1 MIVTSPKMKNTKKKQ
16 SKRSRFFSL
25 LLSFLTIAGLATY
38 AYTARTQAVQINSYP
53 RGYSSFALGSDGVM
67 WGALSDGV
75 CRLGAPESTPLGCY
89 ETEQITNMVTGND
102 GNIWYTS
109 AANNLVGKITIQ
121 GNKTTYPIP
130 TSNSNPSGITVG
142 PDGNIWFSEMSGD
155 KIGRIQLDG
164 TITEYPVPEGPSR
177 LDTGP
182 DDRIWFM
189 QGYSNAV
196 AFSLDGSYQ
205 TYPTG
210 ATVDNIGT
218 DFTNIIAGSDG
229 NMWFAVRNTI
239 YKMSPGGSPLASY
252 TLQNDSGITYPKHIA
267 SGPDGN
273 LWVSMQEKLGEN
285 NPKGYLIRVTPS
297 GATTM
302 YSTANTGL
310 GGRPNK
316 IVRGPNNTLWYT
328 TDAQAIGVI
337 SDLVNTSSPSSTPSS
352 SGGNKSQKQ
361 ASPTITTEE
370 AAPVEPKQDLS
381 ASDDFKDGQDVD
393 VTLKPSETVTYSI
406 GSETHSATL
415 KSIGDTFVVITLA
428 STPFDVTL
436 HVGETKSYDV
446 SNDKKNDIRITLRGI
461 SNGAANLAFG
471 LPQANSTSAPS
482 KENSGDRSSK
492 GKLILWIG
500 VPVVVAG
507 GLGCLAAIRYKKK
520 LAKWLKKHRK

>member
-1 MIVTSPKMKNTKKKQ
+1 
-16 SKRSRFFSL
+16 
-25 LLSFLTIAGLATY
+25 
-38 AYTARTQAVQINSYP
+38 
-53 RGYSSFALGSDGVM
+53 
-67 WGALSDGV
+67 
-75 CRLGAPESTPLGCY
+75 
-89 ETEQITNMVTGND
+89 
-102 GNIWYTS
+102 
-109 AANNLVGKITIQ
+109 
-121 GNKTTYPIP
+121 
-130 TSNSNPSGITVG
+130 
-142 PDGNIWFSEMSGD
+142 
-155 KIGRIQLDG
+155 
-164 TITEYPVPEGPSR
+164 
-177 LDTGP
+177 
-182 DDRIWFM
+182 
-189 QGYSNAV
+189 
-196 AFSLDGSYQ
+196 
-205 TYPTG
+205 
-210 ATVDNIGT
+210 
-218 DFTNIIAGSDG
+218 
-229 NMWFAVRNTI
+229 
-239 YKMSPGGSPLASY
+239 MSPGGSPLASY
-252 TLQNDSGITYPKHIA
+252 TLQNDSGISYPKHIA

-471 LPQANSTSAPS
+471 LPQANSPSAPS